1 MLDQHFLR
9 AEYKSIAERLKPRGY
24 QLDITYYE
32 DLESRRR
39 SVQSATETARNQK
52 NELSKQIGKLK
63 SRGEDTSNLMKDVE
77 KIGVSLDGLEQEF
90 SDVQSEF
97 QAFMSGIPNI
107 AHESVPIGG
116 SEEDNLEIR
125 RVGEPR
131 QFNFEPKDHV
141 ALGEGLGMLDF
152 ELASKLSGARF
163 VLMRNQLAALHRA
176 ISQLMIDTHTREHGY
191 EEINLPF
198 IVNADILYGTGQ
210 LPKFQDDQ
218 FHIDDDSRDFYLI
231 PTAEVPLTNIVK
243 NCIIEEADLPMKFVA
258 HTPCFRKEAGSYGK
272 DTRGMIRQHQF
283 EKVELVHIVR
293 PEESYQTLEELTANA
308 EKILK
313 LLDLPY
319 RVIVLCTGDMGFS
332 AAKTYDI
339 EVWLPGQQKYREI
352 SSCSNCEGFQARRMK
367 ARVRN
372 ANTRKLEP
380 LHTLNGSGLAVGRTF
395 IAVMENYQRE
405 DGSITVPEVLQ
416 PYMNGVSCI
425 GPAREL
431 IG

>member
-77 KIGVSLDGLEQEF
+77 KIGVSLEGLEQEF

-405 DGSITVPEVLQ
+405 DGSITVPDVLQ
-416 PYMNGVSCI
+416 PYMNGVSSI
-425 GPAREL
+425 GPA
-431 IG
+431 

>member
-9 AEYKSIAERLKPRGY
+9 AEYKSIAEKLKPRGY
-24 QLDITYYE
+24 ELDIAYYE

-39 SVQSATETARNQK
+39 SVQSETETARNRK
-52 NELSKQIGKLK
+52 NELSKQIGQLK
-63 SRGEDTSNLMKDVE
+63 SRGEDTSSLMTDVE
-77 KIGVSLDGLEQEF
+77 KVGTNLEGLEQEF
-90 SDVQSEF
+90 SDIQSEF
-97 QAFMSGIPNI
+97 QSFMSGIPNV

-116 SEEDNLEIR
+116 SEDDNLEIR

-131 QFNFEPKDHV
+131 KFDFEPKDHV

-176 ISQLMIDTHTREHGY
+176 IAQLMIDIHTREHGY

-218 FHIDDDSRDFYLI
+218 FHIDDESRDFYLI

-293 PEESYQTLEELTANA
+293 PEDSYRTLEELTANA

-372 ANTRKLEP
+372 SDTRKLEP

-416 PYMNGVSCI
+416 PYMNGLSSI
-425 GPAREL
+425 GSA
-431 IG
+431 

>member
-9 AEYKSIAERLKPRGY
+9 AEYKAIAEKLKPRGY
-24 QLDITYYE
+24 ELDIPYYE

-39 SVQSATETARNQK
+39 SVQSETETARNQK

-63 SRGEDTSNLMKDVE
+63 SRGEDTSNLMTDVE
-77 KIGVSLDGLEQEF
+77 KIGANLKGLEQEF
-90 SDVQSEF
+90 SDIQSEF
-97 QAFMSGIPNI
+97 QSFMSGIPNV

-116 SEEDNLEIR
+116 SEEDNVEIR

-131 QFNFEPKDHV
+131 QFDFEPKDHV
-141 ALGEGLGMLDF
+141 ALGEGMGMLDF

-218 FHIDDDSRDFYLI
+218 FHIDDESRDFYLI

-293 PEESYQTLEELTANA
+293 PEDSYQTLEELTANA

-313 LLDLPY
+313 LLALPY

-367 ARVRN
+367 ARVRKSD
-372 ANTRKLEP
+372 TRKLEP

-395 IAVMENYQRE
+395 IAVIENYQRE

-416 PYMNGVSCI
+416 PYMNGVSSI
-425 GPAREL
+425 GPA
-431 IG
+431 

>member
-9 AEYKSIAERLKPRGY
+9 AEYKSIAEKLKPRGY
-24 QLDITYYE
+24 QFDIAYYE

-39 SVQSATETARNQK
+39 SVQSETESARNQK

-63 SRGEDTSNLMKDVE
+63 SRGEDASNLMMDVE
-77 KIGVSLDGLEQEF
+77 EIGKNLEGLEQEF
-90 SDVQSEF
+90 SAIQSEF
-97 QAFMSGIPNI
+97 QAFMSGIPNV

-125 RVGEPR
+125 RVGELR
-131 QFNFEPKDHV
+131 QFDFEPKDHV

-293 PEESYQTLEELTANA
+293 PEESYQTLEELTTNA

-405 DGSITVPEVLQ
+405 DGSIAVPEVLQ
-416 PYMNGVSCI
+416 PYMNGVSSI
-425 GPAREL
+425 GSA
-431 IG
+431 

>member
-1 MLDQHFLR
+1 
-9 AEYKSIAERLKPRGY
+9 
-24 QLDITYYE
+24 
-32 DLESRRR
+32 
-39 SVQSATETARNQK
+39 
-52 NELSKQIGKLK
+52 
-63 SRGEDTSNLMKDVE
+63 
-77 KIGVSLDGLEQEF
+77 
-90 SDVQSEF
+90 
-97 QAFMSGIPNI
+97 
-107 AHESVPIGG
+107 
-116 SEEDNLEIR
+116 
-125 RVGEPR
+125 
-131 QFNFEPKDHV
+131 
-141 ALGEGLGMLDF
+141 MLDF

-416 PYMNGVSCI
+416 PYMNGVSSI
-425 GPAREL
+425 GPA
-431 IG
+431 

>member
-9 AEYKSIAERLKPRGY
+9 AEYKSIAKNLKPRGY
-24 QLDITYYE
+24 ELDIAYYK

-77 KIGVSLDGLEQEF
+77 KIGSNLAGLEQEF
-90 SDVQSEF
+90 SEVQSEF
-97 QAFMSGIPNI
+97 QDFMSGIPNV

-116 SEEDNLEIR
+116 SEEDNLEVR

-131 QFNFEPKDHV
+131 QFDFEPKDHV

-218 FHIDDDSRDFYLI
+218 FHIDDESRDFYLI

-283 EKVELVHIVR
+283 EKVELVHIAR
-293 PEESYQTLEELTANA
+293 PEDSYQTLEELTANA

-372 ANTRKLEP
+372 TNTRKLEP

-405 DGSITVPEVLQ
+405 DGSIAVPEVLQ
-416 PYMNGVSCI
+416 PYMNGVSSI
-425 GPAREL
+425 GSA
-431 IG
+431 

>member
-9 AEYKSIAERLKPRGY
+9 AEYRSIAEKLKPRGY
-24 QLDITYYE
+24 ELDIAYYE

-39 SVQSATETARNQK
+39 SVQSETEAARNQK
-52 NELSKQIGKLK
+52 NELSKQIGQLK
-63 SRGEDTSNLMKDVE
+63 SRDENTSSLMTDVE
-77 KIGVSLDGLEQEF
+77 KVGTNLEGLEQEF
-90 SDVQSEF
+90 SEIQSEF
-97 QAFMSGIPNI
+97 QSFMSGIPNV

-131 QFNFEPKDHV
+131 KFDFEPKDHV

-176 ISQLMIDTHTREHGY
+176 ISQLMIDIHTREHGY

-218 FHIDDDSRDFYLI
+218 FHIDDESRDFYLI

-293 PEESYQTLEELTANA
+293 PEDSYQTLEELTANA

-367 ARVRN
+367 ARVRKSD
-372 ANTRKLEP
+372 ARKLEP

-416 PYMNGVSCI
+416 PYMNGVSSI
-425 GPAREL
+425 GSS
-431 IG
+431 

>member
-9 AEYKSIAERLKPRGY
+9 AEYESIAEKLKPRGY
-24 QLDITYYE
+24 ELDIAYYE

-39 SVQSATETARNQK
+39 SVQSETESARNQK

-63 SRGEDTSNLMKDVE
+63 SRGEDTSSLMTDVE
-77 KIGVSLDGLEQEF
+77 KIGMNLEGLEQEF

-416 PYMNGVSCI
+416 PYMNGVSSI
-425 GPAREL
+425 GPA
-431 IG
+431 